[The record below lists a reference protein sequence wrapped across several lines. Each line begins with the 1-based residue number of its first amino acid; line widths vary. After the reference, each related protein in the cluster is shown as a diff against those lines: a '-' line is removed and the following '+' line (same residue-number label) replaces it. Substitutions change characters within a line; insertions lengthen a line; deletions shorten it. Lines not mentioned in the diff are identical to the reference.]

1 MNRKFLPLSL
11 LLLCG
16 APFCGT
22 VSVSL
27 DGTVKDADGKALS
40 GVGIRLSRSGLSAQS
55 GTGGTWKM
63 SGDAVVGIA
72 RRSGALTMP
81 VSGGHLVREGGRLR
95 LSWQGHDIGGH
106 RQDPAISASGGFSA
120 ARTSSAGADG
130 AAFRSFGDSVTVDTI
145 LYSWKG
151 IVLDKQPLWA
161 WQASGLLEILD
172 TTGALGSEVVPGP
185 AGVSLAGALALGDY
199 RKYTSGMKPIPA
211 RNRSFLLGLRKQD
224 SVQKYDHDAMPQHR
238 VSFSYDWYMDSTG
251 VTVNE
256 YAKVMTW
263 AVANGYAEVRTN
275 QTTGSRGV
283 YSLGGEVHLLATITS
298 LVGSSDRY
306 LNWSETKKAFNSVAS
321 QNYPMIDVT
330 WWGACLYAN
339 AKSLM
344 AGLDPVYDTKD
355 WSIDYSKNGYRLPTE
370 AEWEYSARAGSPA
383 RYYWGDA
390 TTYIDKFA
398 ITSGY
403 WSVADALP
411 NAYGLYDMIGNGS
424 DWCNDR
430 GWTFV
435 DTTPAIDPIGP
446 GDDGSYMSGTRI
458 MRGNGSNGCGVR
470 YYISISG
477 SSGGLRMVLPVH

>member
-1 MNRKFLPLSL
+1 
-11 LLLCG
+11 
-16 APFCGT
+16 
-22 VSVSL
+22 
-27 DGTVKDADGKALS
+27 
-40 GVGIRLSRSGLSAQS
+40 
-55 GTGGTWKM
+55 
-63 SGDAVVGIA
+63 
-72 RRSGALTMP
+72 
-81 VSGGHLVREGGRLR
+81 
-95 LSWQGHDIGGH
+95 
-106 RQDPAISASGGFSA
+106 
-120 ARTSSAGADG
+120 
-130 AAFRSFGDSVTVDTI
+130 
-145 LYSWKG
+145 
-151 IVLDKQPLWA
+151 
-161 WQASGLLEILD
+161 
-172 TTGALGSEVVPGP
+172 
-185 AGVSLAGALALGDY
+185 
-199 RKYTSGMKPIPA
+199 
-211 RNRSFLLGLRKQD
+211 
-224 SVQKYDHDAMPQHR
+224 